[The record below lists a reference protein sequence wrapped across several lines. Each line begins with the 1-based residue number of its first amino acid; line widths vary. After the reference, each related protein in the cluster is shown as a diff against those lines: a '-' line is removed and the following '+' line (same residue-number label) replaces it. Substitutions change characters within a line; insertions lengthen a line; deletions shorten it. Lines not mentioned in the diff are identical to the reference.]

1 MSFACHYFDD
11 MKGEKKQTFTYAT
24 LPSVREKASRMAD
37 KEGLTLSEKIDE
49 LLNVYIEHGGYTKQV
64 VYFDS
69 MGKFLGEAINGTRKT
84 KRK

>member
-1 MSFACHYFDD
+1 
-11 MKGEKKQTFTYAT
+11 
-24 LPSVREKASRMAD
+24 MAD